1 MATPRV
7 KIKRDFKT
15 PIKGMLS
22 IVMLLTCFIFICE
35 LVIAVVRLLIG

>member
-7 KIKRDFKT
+7 KIKRDFKD

-22 IVMLLTCFIFICE
+22 IVVLLTSFVFVCE
-35 LVIAVVRLLIG
+35 IAIALVRLFIG